1 MEQENR
7 NQIQKISQTM
17 LERRELSPLSTE
29 LITTL
34 VTNDLIAF
42 KIKSKEVAVSG
53 QPKFEMIFEQGTPL
67 ATLDKS
73 IGRSNI
79 VKLIILLIEDLNFT
93 LNVQRP
99 MNERQISDFAIEFY
113 TEQYRYIRFE
123 EIVAFFEGVKRGVY
137 GQVYERMDGAVL
149 TDMWLKYDENKTGYC
164 QMDAQR
170 NQFKDPSVISE
181 TRQKLDGLY
190 GVSESINGLKNRLGE
205 IRKNEKK

>member
-1 MEQENR
+1 M
-7 NQIQKISQTM
+7 
-17 LERRELSPLSTE
+17 
-29 LITTL
+29 

-79 VKLIILLIEDLNFT
+79 VKMIILLIEDLNFT

-99 MNERQISDFAIEFY
+99 MNERQISDFAVEFY
-113 TEQYRYIRFE
+113 TEQSRYIRFE
-123 EIVAFFEGVKRGVY
+123 EVVAFFEGVKRGVY
-137 GQVYERMDGAVL
+137 GQIYERVDSAIL
-149 TDMWLKYDENKTGYC
+149 SDMWLKYDENKTGFC

-190 GVSESINGLKNRLGE
+190 GVSESINGLKNSLGNTK
-205 IRKNEKK
+205 IDDL

>member
-17 LERRELSPLSTE
+17 LERKELSPLSTE

-42 KIKSKEVAVSG
+42 KIKSKDIAVSG
-53 QPKFEMIFEQGTPL
+53 QPKFETIFEQGTPL
-67 ATLDKS
+67 AILDKNV
-73 IGRSNI
+73 GRGNV
-79 VKLIILLIEDLNFT
+79 VKMIILLIEDLNFT

-113 TEQYRYIRFE
+113 TEQLKYIRFE
-123 EIVAFFEGVKRGVY
+123 EIIAFFEGVKRGVY
-137 GQVYERMDGAVL
+137 GQVYERMDSAIL
-149 TDMWLKYDENKTGYC
+149 SDMWLKYDENKTGFC

-190 GVSESINGLKNRLGE
+190 GVSESINGLKNSLGK
-205 IRKNEKK
+205 IRKNEK

>member
-7 NQIQKISQTM
+7 NQIQEISQTM
-17 LERRELSPLSTE
+17 LERKELSPLSTE

-34 VTNDLIAF
+34 VTSDAIGF
-42 KIKSKEVAVSG
+42 KIKTQSIAISG

-67 ATLDKS
+67 KVLEKS
-73 IGRSNI
+73 YGRANM
-79 VKLIILLIEDLNFT
+79 VKMIILLIEDLNFT

-99 MNERQISDFAIEFY
+99 MNVRQISDFAVEFY
-113 TEQYRYIRFE
+113 TEQSRYIRFE
-123 EIVAFFEGVKRGVY
+123 EVVAFFEGIKRGVY
-137 GQVYERMDGAVL
+137 GQIYERVDSAIL
-149 TDMWLKYDENKTGYC
+149 SEMWLRYDENKTGFC

-205 IRKNEKK
+205 IRKNEK